1 MPKIITGLRE
11 RLLQEAERQLV
22 EGGYGIMTIRAVA
35 KECQVAVGTVY
46 NYFSGKEEFV
56 ASALLVR
63 WKKAMDSIT
72 EVANTCCTSKEL
84 VQCIYDQLF
93 AFIEQYRTLFR
104 DKEAIAV
111 FTASSGQYHDLLRSQ
126 LAQALMA
133 FCQSEFEAEFVAE
146 AVLTWTVAGEGFEE
160 IYKVIQKILS
170 KER

>member
-22 EGGYGIMTIRAVA
+22 EGGYGSMTIRAVA
-35 KECQVAVGTVY
+35 RECQVAVGTVY

-63 WKKAMDSIT
+63 WTKAMNHIT
-72 EVANTCCTSKEL
+72 DVAGTCRAPKEL
-84 VQCIYDQLF
+84 VQCMYDQLCEF
-93 AFIEQYRTLFR
+93 MDQYRVLFR
-104 DKEAIAV
+104 DEEAIAV
-111 FTASSGQYHDLLRSQ
+111 FTASIGRYHDLLRNQ
-126 LAQALMA
+126 LAQPLLP

-146 AVLTWTVAGEGFEE
+146 AVLTWTVAGEGFDE
-160 IYKVIQKILS
+160 IYKVIRKILN